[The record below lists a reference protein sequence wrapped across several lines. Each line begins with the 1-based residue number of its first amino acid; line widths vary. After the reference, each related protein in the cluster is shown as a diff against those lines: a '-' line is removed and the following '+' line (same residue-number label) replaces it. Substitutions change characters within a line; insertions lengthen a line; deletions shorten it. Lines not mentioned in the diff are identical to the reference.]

1 MGNSNIL
8 TSYRKKNVDAYIID
22 LNKQHQDA
30 LSAKD
35 AEIAALNQKHNTEVE
50 ALNQK
55 YIELQGKYA
64 NLSTDVIELQKDKS
78 RVANVLL
85 EAETAAN
92 AMLEQA
98 RGDAE
103 KEKTELLAQLEQLRE
118 EVIDRKRLIQ
128 TLKQETTAAIEG
140 LKGKL
145 DEAMQLAQGSFEDL
159 KNRYPMESTAEDTE
173 A

>member
-22 LNKQHQDA
+22 LNKQHEDA
-30 LSAKD
+30 LKAKD
-35 AEIAALNQKHNTEVE
+35 AEIE

-85 EAETAAN
+85 EAETTAAS
-92 AMLEQA
+92 MIEQA

-128 TLKQETTAAIEG
+128 TLKQETAAAVEG
-140 LKGKL
+140 LKAKL
-145 DEAMQLAQGSFEDL
+145 DEAAQLAQGSFEDL
-159 KNRYPMESTAEDTE
+159 QNRYPAESPVTE
-173 A
+173 CAQEE

>member
-35 AEIAALNQKHNTEVE
+35 AEIA

>member
-1 MGNSNIL
+1 MYNYRETERMFMGSSNL
-8 TSYRKKNVDAYIID
+8 LSSYRKKNVDAYIID

-30 LSAKD
+30 LNAKD
-35 AEIAALNQKHNTEVE
+35 AEIE
-50 ALNQK
+50 ALNKK
-55 YIELQGKYA
+55 YIELQGKFA
-64 NLSTDVIELQKDKS
+64 NLSADVIELQKDKS

-85 EAETAAN
+85 EAETAAS

-128 TLKQETTAAIEG
+128 TLKDETAAAIEG
-140 LKGKL
+140 MKAKL
-145 DEAMQLAQGSFEDL
+145 DEAAQLAQGSFEDL
-159 KNRYPMESTAEDTE
+159 NNRYPE

>member
-1 MGNSNIL
+1 MGNTNGL
-8 TSYRKKNVDAYIID
+8 TSYRKKNVDAYI
-22 LNKQHQDA
+22 LELGKQHQEA
-30 LSAKD
+30 LKAKD
-35 AEIAALNQKHNTEVE
+35 AEIE

-64 NLSTDVIELQKDKS
+64 SLSSDVIELQKDKS
-78 RVANVLL
+78 KVANVLI
-85 EAETAAN
+85 EAESTAAS
-92 AMLEQA
+92 MIEQA

-128 TLKQETTAAIEG
+128 NIKQETAAACQAIIAKME
-140 LKGKL
+140 
-145 DEAMQLAQGSFEDL
+145 DATQLAQGSFEEL
-159 KNRYPMESTAEDTE
+159 QSRYPNSVPECNTEAED